1 MILLAITL
9 ILLVLAYRS
18 SRAILKNKLIFREFN
33 ETIILALL
41 VCLYPLAPFLLVVL
55 SPIIDK
61 TLLFSMLLMFYIPQI
76 FIARKQA
83 EVFERSGTDKVEPA
97 KKALN
102 LAMIGAIIG
111 VTYVLIHII
120 IFFAVN
126 NLDNSVY

>member
-41 VCLYPLAPFLLVVL
+41 VCLYPLVPFLSVVL
-55 SPIIDK
+55 SPILEK
-61 TLLFSMLLMFYIPQI
+61 TILYPLLLMFFIPQI
-76 FIARKQA
+76 LIARKQA
-83 EVFERSGTDKVEPA
+83 EVFEKSGTDRVEPA

-102 LAMIGAIIG
+102 LVVVGAIIG
-111 VTYVLIHII
+111 VIYVLLHII
-120 IFFAVN
+120 IFFAVII
-126 NLDNSVY
+126 